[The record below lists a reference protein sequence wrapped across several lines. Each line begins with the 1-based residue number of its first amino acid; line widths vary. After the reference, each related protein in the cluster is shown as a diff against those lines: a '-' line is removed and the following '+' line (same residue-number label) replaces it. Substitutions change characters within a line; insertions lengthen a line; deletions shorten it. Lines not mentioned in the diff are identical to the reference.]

1 MGFQSTALIYSS
13 IPEGEIK
20 RIDRPS
26 ALWCHSSPQLY
37 VKLKTQLKFKL
48 FQSEAAPQPMFHLI
62 ELWWKSDARFQSQR
76 QMGKVGQ
83 KRRYPFPWIT
93 PKHFEKVISKD
104 RPAPSQ
110 ALHGIEFTFSPS
122 IVGRCTLQ
130 SAEKHFPYAK
140 DNLIGQMIVHFVSLL
155 LWRRELS
162 FSLENVRSAI
172 TKRIVL
178 YRNC

>member
-83 KRRYPFPWIT
+83 KKRDPFPWIT

-110 ALHGIEFTFSPS
+110 ALYTGLSSRSRRLLWVNVLCRALKNMFLYT
-122 IVGRCTLQ
+122 
-130 SAEKHFPYAK
+130 AK
-140 DNLIGQMIVHFVSLL
+140 DNSIGQMIGNFVSLI
-155 LWRRELS
+155 LWRSELLS
-162 FSLENVRSAI
+162 FPLENVRSA
-172 TKRIVL
+172 
-178 YRNC
+178 N